1 MKKLLLFCI
10 LAAALFLI
18 PVNLSSLP
26 EQVTL
31 SVKENLRQLTA
42 QPQPAKTKAV
52 SIGRIKMN
60 MSKRQV
66 DSILGK
72 EKRVLYNPYGEWTL
86 YHQQYQHFVIVGY
99 INNRVA
105 ALYSNDLQYIDSQGV
120 LTANS
125 LEQIKKLKGT
135 PLSVEV
141 GSNYRVRLSD
151 KYVLRYQTEDIRST
165 YYFDK
170 FDRQVDALMM
180 MSETYFKQKQQFYG
194 DPSAK
199 LARSYEQLDFELI
212 NASRV
217 KRGLSALQFN
227 DKISHTAR
235 HHSEDMAENRFFSH
249 VNQQEQTPFDRMI
262 QDGLHFSTAGENIAY
277 GQVSSIEAHHGLM
290 NSKGHRQNLLNRHYL
305 EVGTGVA
312 FNEKN
317 APYYT
322 ENFMTED

>member
-10 LAAALFLI
+10 LAAVLFLV
-18 PVNLSSLP
+18 PVNFSTLP
-26 EQVTL
+26 DHATL
-31 SVKENLRQLTA
+31 SVKESLRHLTA
-42 QPQPAKTKAV
+42 QERPEKTKAV
-52 SIGRIKMN
+52 SVGRIKMN
-60 MSKRQV
+60 MSKSQV
-66 DSILGK
+66 NHILGK
-72 EKRVLYNPYGEWTL
+72 EKRVLRNPYGSWTL
-86 YHQQYQHFVIVGY
+86 YHQQYQHFVMVGFM
-99 INNRVA
+99 NNRVA
-105 ALYSNDLQYIDSQGV
+105 ALYSNDPQYIDSQGV
-120 LTANS
+120 LTAKS
-125 LEQIKKLKGT
+125 LEQVKKLKGT
-135 PLSVEV
+135 PLSVEA

-151 KYVLRYQTEDIRST
+151 KHVLRYRAEGIRST
-165 YYFDK
+165 YYFDQ
-170 FDRQVDALMM
+170 FNRRVDALMI
-180 MSETYFKQKQQFYG
+180 MSDSYFNQKQQFYG
-194 DPSAK
+194 HPSVQ

-235 HHSEDMAENRFFSH
+235 QHSIDMAENHFFSH
-249 VNQQEQTPFDRMI
+249 VNQQGQTPFDRMK

-290 NSKGHRQNLLNRHYL
+290 NSKGHRQNILNRHYL

-322 ENFMTED
+322 ENFITEN